1 MNKAE
6 AVTLITHAAIHHI
19 AQAEHLLGVIYEYG
33 YGVKQDLQ
41 RAMYYY
47 EIASEKKYIEATYN
61 LALMHASARGT
72 PQNFNLAM
80 SLFEVGVQSGHP
92 GSTYYMVSPPNTYDT
107 TCSKSCM
114 YAICVCRVYSIFM
127 ATVVLVTMIKHCNSL
142 SALFPPL

>member
-1 MNKAE
+1 MNKTE
-6 AVTLITHAAIHHI
+6 AATLITHAATHHI

-72 PQNFNLAM
+72 PQNFNLAL

-92 GSTYYMVSPPNTYDT
+92 GSTYYMASHLNVCNT
-107 TCSKSCM
+107 TC
-114 YAICVCRVYSIFM
+114 F
-127 ATVVLVTMIKHCNSL
+127 
-142 SALFPPL
+142 